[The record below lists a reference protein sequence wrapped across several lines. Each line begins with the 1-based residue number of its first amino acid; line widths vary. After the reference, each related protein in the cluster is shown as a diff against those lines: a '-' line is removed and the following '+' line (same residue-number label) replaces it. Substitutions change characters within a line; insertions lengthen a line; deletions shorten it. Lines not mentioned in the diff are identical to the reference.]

1 MVKRKER
8 GLKREKR
15 GLGVGEKNSKNVW
28 HVLISVIKFSLL
40 CSDAWVLHEHPRQS
54 IFGLLANVLW
64 CLKGFFHLVCISLVY
79 VDDKSNS
86 GGADTSKITLMSH
99 MECWKIQS
107 TLFKWVECNLKVWG
121 SNVPNASH
129 ILSTDSSIPPIFI
142 SSKYNF
148 GSCRSSKTALQ
159 YHSYKWKCWEGGG
172 ATACLTQQVRRAVD
186 SDGKATVGTQDGNRS
201 YLYHLHPGRHQPS
214 VRFAGQSPR
223 EPHSLPLS
231 FIWGRGAEVMSTQSN
246 CQRLNLRWG
255 SRYELEISGP
265 WGKIRFTHAIES
277 MLKCWEL
284 KWLLS
289 RM

>member
-1 MVKRKER
+1 MCPMP
-8 GLKREKR
+8 
-15 GLGVGEKNSKNVW
+15 
-28 HVLISVIKFSLL
+28 HIFCQLILAFPPFSYHQNTILVAVAVPRL
-40 CSDAWVLHEHPRQS
+40 HCSTIH
-54 IFGLLANVLW
+54 ING
-64 CLKGFFHLVCISLVY
+64 
-79 VDDKSNS
+79 
-86 GGADTSKITLMSH
+86 
-99 MECWKIQS
+99 
-107 TLFKWVECNLKVWG
+107 
-121 SNVPNASH
+121 NAG
-129 ILSTDSSIPPIFI
+129 
-142 SSKYNF
+142 K
-148 GSCRSSKTALQ
+148 
-159 YHSYKWKCWEGGG
+159 GGG